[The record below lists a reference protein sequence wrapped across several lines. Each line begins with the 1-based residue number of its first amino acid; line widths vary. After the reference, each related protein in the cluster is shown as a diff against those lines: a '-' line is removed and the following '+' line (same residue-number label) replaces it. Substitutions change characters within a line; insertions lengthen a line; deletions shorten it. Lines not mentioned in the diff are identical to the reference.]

1 MDRDSSR
8 HSLFFFGF
16 GCCCCWLVGFGFG
29 WVCFVFVC
37 LGFGF
42 LLFFV
47 WFFGKS
53 FYNLS
58 LYPSIKL
65 STHVHN
71 TMCDQLAEELDP
83 KRVGRHGLKSRGSRR
98 D

>member
-1 MDRDSSR
+1 MA
-8 HSLFFFGF
+8 
-16 GCCCCWLVGFGFG
+16 GFGFV
-29 WVCFVFVC
+29 WFCFVFVC
-37 LGFGF
+37 LDFGFLFGF

-47 WFFGKS
+47 YFFGKS

-58 LYPSIKL
+58 LYLSIKL

-83 KRVGRHGLKSRGSRR
+83 KRAGRHGLKSRGSRR